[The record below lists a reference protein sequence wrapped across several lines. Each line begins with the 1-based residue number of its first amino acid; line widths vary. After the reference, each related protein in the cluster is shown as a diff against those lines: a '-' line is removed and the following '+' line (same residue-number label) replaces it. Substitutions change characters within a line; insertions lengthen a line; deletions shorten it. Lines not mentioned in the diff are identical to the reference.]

1 VAAELMAGTDGDS
14 LLFLYDLGSG
24 TGNEAPQPWPMPRG
38 NLARTGS
45 RIGPGAISPLDTVP
59 PSPVADLAATVS
71 GLGIDL
77 TWTAPADVGTPPH
90 ASSYEMRWALVPLD
104 EASFESGSPV
114 TVLQAPGGAGQ
125 PEHLRLTGF
134 AEART
139 YYFAL
144 KSRDPGWNLSP
155 ISNLAT
161 VAIPAIPPARIG
173 DLRAVVV
180 RDSSVMLQWTASGD
194 DSLVGR
200 PRRYNV
206 RGAPQPLDPAG
217 FPTAP
222 IQADAFPTGEGSGWS
237 EHLVLTGLPI
247 GQPLWFAIEAEDDL
261 GLKAP
266 ISNLAAVPAPVL
278 RPARVG
284 DLSVF
289 AVIDGGIELDW
300 TAVGDDSLLGS
311 AARYLLR
318 ATPTPL
324 DSAGFDTAPLTREIP
339 PLSPGETVRYLLTG
353 LAVGQPL
360 SFGVK
365 AEDDLGLRSALSNV
379 VGLTFRGVPP
389 ARVTDLRVETAVDSG
404 VVLRWPESGD
414 DGTLGRASRY
424 LLAADTTA
432 LDDSTFDA
440 ARFRLEVE
448 RGARGVQRTTFRHL
462 PTGHTMFF
470 AVEAVDDIGSR
481 SPISNLATAL
491 IDRIRPARVT
501 DLTVLSYTDSS
512 LTLSWTATG
521 DDSLIGRPARYHLR
535 ASPDPIDETTFDQ
548 APFAVVAPA
557 GVDPGLA
564 ERATL
569 QHLPAR
575 EPLYLALE
583 VEGNDGLRS
592 ALSNLVSTAIE
603 PRPPQAVADLA
614 TEGASEN
621 GVSFRWTASGD
632 DGTVGQAQ
640 DYLLHGAPEP
650 ITADNFAAAPIA
662 VTIPAARPSGSLEH
676 GRFDQVTVGQQLWFA
691 IKARDRAGA
700 LSALS
705 NIVPVTVVAQAPA
718 AVSDLRVDGSTDSS
732 VTLSWT
738 ATGDDGSVGRPAF
751 YELRASLAPID
762 EAGFDSAEPVQRT
775 PATVDAG
782 GIEHFRFPDLAPGRY
797 WWIALRAVDVAHNGS
812 ALSNQ
817 VTGRTGIGGPL
828 SGRTGAALAALQQ
841 PSRSPVIL
849 YWQSDAGA
857 EQATHTIELFD
868 LNGRCVRRLSAGP
881 GVGGVVPWDARNEN
895 GERLPAG
902 LYFARIVDA
911 ASRTR
916 ARIVLLP

>member
-1 VAAELMAGTDGDS
+1 
-14 LLFLYDLGSG
+14 
-24 TGNEAPQPWPMPRG
+24 
-38 NLARTGS
+38 
-45 RIGPGAISPLDTVP
+45 
-59 PSPVADLAATVS
+59 
-71 GLGIDL
+71 
-77 TWTAPADVGTPPH
+77 
-90 ASSYEMRWALVPLD
+90 MRWAVVPID
-104 EASFESGSPV
+104 AANFEYGNPV
-114 TVLQAPGGAGQ
+114 TVLQAPGNAGQ
-125 PEHLRLTGF
+125 PEHLRLTGLP
-134 AEART
+134 EART

-155 ISNLAT
+155 LSN
-161 VAIPAIPPARIG
+161 VAAVAVPAIPPARTG

-180 RDSSVMLQWTASGD
+180 RDASVTLEWTASGD

-200 PRRYNV
+200 PQRYNV

-217 FPTAP
+217 FATAP
-222 IQADAFPTGEGSGWS
+222 IQAVATPIGEGSGWT
-237 EHLVLTGLPI
+237 ERLTLSGLPI

-266 ISNLAAVPAPVL
+266 ISNLAAVPAPVV

-289 AVIDGGIELDW
+289 TVIDGGIELHW
-300 TAVGDDSLLGS
+300 TAVGDDSLLGP
-311 AARYLLR
+311 AVRYLLR

-324 DSAGFDTAPLTREIP
+324 DSAGFEAAPLVREIP
-339 PLSPGETVRYLLTG
+339 AVAPGQTIPYLLTG

-360 SFGVK
+360 SIGVK
-365 AEDDLGLRSALSNV
+365 AEDDLGLRGALSNV
-379 VGLTFRGVPP
+379 VSLTFRGVPP
-389 ARVTDLRVETAVDSG
+389 ARVTDLRVEAAVDSG
-404 VVLRWPESGD
+404 VVLHWPESGD
-414 DGTLGRASRY
+414 DGTTGRASRY
-424 LLAADTTA
+424 LLAADSTA

-448 RGARGVQRTTFRHL
+448 RGARGVQRATFGHL
-462 PTGHTMFF
+462 PTGGTLFF
-470 AVEAVDDIGSR
+470 AVQAVDDIGSR
-481 SPISNLATAL
+481 SAVSNLVSAPIAL
-491 IDRIRPARVT
+491 IRPAHVT
-501 DLTVLSYTDSS
+501 DLSVLSYTDSS

-521 DDSLIGRPARYHLR
+521 DDSLNGRPTRYHLR

-557 GVDPGLA
+557 GVDPGLT
-564 ERATL
+564 ELATL

-583 VEGNDGLRS
+583 VEDDGGLRS

-603 PRPPQAVADLA
+603 PRPPQVVADLA
-614 TEGASEN
+614 IESASEN

-632 DGTVGQAQ
+632 DGMVGQAQ

-650 ITADNFAAAPIA
+650 ITAANFGTAPIA
-662 VTIPAARPSGSLEH
+662 VTIPATRPSGGLEH
-676 GRFDQVTVGQQLWFA
+676 TRFTEVTVGQALWFA

-700 LSALS
+700 LSSLS
-705 NIVPVTVVAQAPA
+705 NVVPITVVAQAPA
-718 AVSDLRVDGSTDSS
+718 AVTDLRIDGTTDSS

-738 ATGDDGSVGRPAF
+738 ATGDDGRVGRPSF
-751 YELRASLAPID
+751 YELRTSLAPID
-762 EAGFDSAEPVQRT
+762 EAGFDSVEPVQR
-775 PATVDAG
+775 PGATVDAG
-782 GIEHFRFPDLAPGRY
+782 GIEHFQFPNLAPGRY
-797 WWIALRAVDVAHNGS
+797 WWIALRAVDVAHNRS
-812 ALSNQ
+812 SLSN
-817 VTGRTGIGGPL
+817 VVSGRTGIGGPL
-828 SGRTGAALAALQQ
+828 NGRTGVALAALQQ

-902 LYFARIVDA
+902 LYFARIADA
-911 ASRTR
+911 ATSTRT
-916 ARIVLLP
+916 RIVLLP